1 MDTSFFKSYYST
13 LPSTLRNMPIF
24 WSEEELSW
32 LKGSYIIQQ
41 IQERKAAIRKD
52 YDVICRVRARLRW
65 SLTRLVG
72 RGSRRHVPSR
82 WTRRSRASRST
93 ASVGHA

>member
-1 MDTSFFKSYYST
+1 
-13 LPSTLRNMPIF
+13 MPIF

-52 YDVICRVRARLRW
+52 YDVICRVRVRL
-65 SLTRLVG
+65 
-72 RGSRRHVPSR
+72 
-82 WTRRSRASRST
+82 
-93 ASVGHA
+93 

>member
-1 MDTSFFKSYYST
+1 MTSWPVSVDGWMLTLTVCGMVHVQVETSFFKSYYST

-52 YDVICRVRARLRW
+52 YDVICRVSACL
-65 SLTRLVG
+65 
-72 RGSRRHVPSR
+72 
-82 WTRRSRASRST
+82 
-93 ASVGHA
+93 

>member
-1 MDTSFFKSYYST
+1 METSFFKSYYST

-24 WSEEELSW
+24 WSEDELSW

-52 YDVICRVRARLRW
+52 YDVICRVRWPFRRFCCCCVRNERV
-65 SLTRLVG
+65 LTLLLCV
-72 RGSRRHVPSR
+72 
-82 WTRRSRASRST
+82 
-93 ASVGHA
+93 

>member
-1 MDTSFFKSYYST
+1 MVMPEQMETSFFKSYYST

-52 YDVICRVRARLRW
+52 YDVICRVRVRL
-65 SLTRLVG
+65 
-72 RGSRRHVPSR
+72 
-82 WTRRSRASRST
+82 
-93 ASVGHA
+93 